1 LKFTVGYAGGNP
13 FSLIDAAGNPL
24 FTFIP
29 TRAAYYFV
37 YSSPTLKNGTTY
49 NVFSGGENGGTNI
62 GGYYNGG
69 TFNGGI
75 SRGSVTISGQLTTAS
90 L

>member
-37 YSSPTLKNGTTY
+37 YSSPTSKMEQLIM
-49 NVFSGGENGGTNI
+49 FSLVAKMEVLILEAFTVVELSMEGFREV
-62 GGYYNGG
+62 
-69 TFNGGI
+69 
-75 SRGSVTISGQLTTAS
+75 R
-90 L
+90 